1 MKIFNREPKGTT
13 SHERGQ
19 TTAEFVLIVPFLLL
33 FFFLIVDF
41 GWMLKN
47 WVVVTNAA
55 RETARCAATQ
65 SCEQGDGTDIEAWEL
80 ACNRL
85 QQGITGNLT
94 NEHIEVLYGSE
105 SVVVQ
110 IEADNEYI
118 GPILG
123 FFSFVTGGSLPDPMV
138 LRAREEM
145 RIEIPPDAGNEDEIC
160 S

>member
-1 MKIFNREPKGTT
+1 MFSRQPKPTMVR
-13 SHERGQ
+13 ERGQ

-65 SCEQGDGTDIEAWEL
+65 SCAQSDGTEIPAWQL
-80 ACNRL
+80 ACDRL
-85 QQGITGNLT
+85 DQGITGNLE
-94 NEHIEVLYGSE
+94 NQHIEVLYGSE
-105 SVVVQ
+105 SVIVR
-110 IEADNEYI
+110 IDADNNYI
-118 GPILG
+118 GPVLSM
-123 FFSFVTGGSLPDPMV
+123 FSFVTGGALPDPMPV
-138 LRAREEM
+138 RAKAEM
-145 RIEIPPDAGNEDEIC
+145 RIEIPPSGGDEDETC